1 MIFFADIEP
10 LLILENFQE
19 LSSSNSS
26 LSFGNVL
33 TTLKGGEFSH
43 LFETYLNNH
52 FKKVNQSMRLNGHR
66 VKGLYNVVAKE
77 PSILWWHILQPS
89 GGYFRQKISVFFNRI
104 S

>member
-52 FKKVNQSMRLNGHR
+52 FKKVNQSMRLNSQR
-66 VKGLYNVVAKE
+66 VKGLYNVAIYLMVEDILGGKHYRCKE
-77 PSILWWHILQPS
+77 TKLEH
-89 GGYFRQKISVFFNRI
+89 K
-104 S
+104 